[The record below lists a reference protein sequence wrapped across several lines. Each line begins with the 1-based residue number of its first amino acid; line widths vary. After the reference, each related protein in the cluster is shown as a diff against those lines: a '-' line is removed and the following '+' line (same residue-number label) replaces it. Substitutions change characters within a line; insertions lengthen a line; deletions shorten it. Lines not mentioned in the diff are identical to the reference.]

1 VATLDRLVPP
11 AVLPSEGPAWKPR
24 RAIAV
29 AIIAA
34 AAIALLQVFQS
45 SGLVNTGET
54 LQRLEREQA
63 ERQARIHG
71 LEAEVAAL
79 ASLDRVERQARERLG
94 MIPARNIVYLDVA
107 AEAPT
112 GPLLPRP
119 YGEQAAPQAASPAQ
133 EPSLLQKLLSITP
146 FD

>member
-1 VATLDRLVPP
+1 MATLDRLVPP

-63 ERQARIHG
+63 ERQAR
-71 LEAEVAAL
+71 
-79 ASLDRVERQARERLG
+79 ERLG